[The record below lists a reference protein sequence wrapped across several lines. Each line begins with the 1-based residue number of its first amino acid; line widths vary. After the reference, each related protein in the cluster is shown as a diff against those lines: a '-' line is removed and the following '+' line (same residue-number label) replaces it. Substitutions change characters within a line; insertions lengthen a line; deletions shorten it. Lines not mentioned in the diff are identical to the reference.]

1 MLSELKSRSKI
12 DSLQELNSKLL
23 AEISELRKENADVK
37 AENTK
42 LKQAME
48 ENVELKSRIEEL
60 EKNRAD
66 SDAENVELRARVMK
80 LEQDF
85 RKSQTDISP
94 EEDTS
99 VDIPSSAI
107 GQYVNANSSP
117 ISPEDKEVDEFVDSK
132 YKEKV
137 NNEIRERNRE
147 KKLQRES
154 AGNQAQDLSQC
165 HEITSRDMVTTPS

>member
-1 MLSELKSRSKI
+1 MSSELEVLKQYI
-12 DSLQELNSKLL
+12 TELE
-23 AEISELRKENADVK
+23 AENGELRKENADVK

-48 ENVELKSRIEEL
+48 KNVELKSRIEEL
-60 EKNRAD
+60 EKNRTD

-85 RKSQTDISP
+85 RKSQNDISP

-117 ISPEDKEVDEFVDSK
+117 ISPEDKEVDKFVDSK

-137 NNEIRERNRE
+137 NNEIRERNQE
-147 KKLQRES
+147 KKL
-154 AGNQAQDLSQC
+154 
-165 HEITSRDMVTTPS
+165 